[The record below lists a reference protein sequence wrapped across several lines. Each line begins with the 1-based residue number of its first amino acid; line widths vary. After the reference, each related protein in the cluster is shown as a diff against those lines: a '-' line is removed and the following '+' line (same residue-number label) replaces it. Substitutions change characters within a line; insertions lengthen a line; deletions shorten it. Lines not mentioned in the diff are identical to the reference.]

1 MIGVQLHAKNGR
13 RLGVFEMK
21 WIGQKFL
28 LFIGILKLLGIG
40 QKYGREEC
48 CGVVL
53 VTLLPL
59 RLLSRCN
66 NIAHTF
72 LANINLKSAHN
83 QRTWRHIGF

>member
-40 QKYGREEC
+40 QKYGRKGGMLWSGTC
-48 CGVVL
+48 YII
-53 VTLLPL
+53 T
-59 RLLSRCN
+59 S
-66 NIAHTF
+66 
-72 LANINLKSAHN
+72 
-83 QRTWRHIGF
+83 